1 MVSQAATRWSV
12 LAALLAFLALPAQ
25 AQAPQKAFIRDDL
38 AAQAAQAEER
48 LRREV
53 SPPANADIARLLRE
67 GNAAL
72 GRDNARAALP
82 LANQAVVLAPRNPG
96 AWRLLA
102 RAAKALNPRDW
113 RERYEMQERA
123 LAAAY
128 LAYQRSPTRPEEA
141 ASLHLLGQVFE
152 WREMWRPALTAYRL
166 SHEAEPRDEV
176 RQAYETLREA
186 RGFRLTS
193 NEVDSDSA
201 NPRAC
206 FTFSEPLARG
216 RVDFA
221 PFVAITG
228 RGDFAVEAE
237 DSQICV
243 EGLRHGER
251 YGIVLRAGIPS
262 TIPGENL
269 LRNADYDIYVRDRK
283 PSARGSGRAYVLPK
297 TGQQG
302 IPVISVNTT
311 QLGVKILRIGDR
323 NLVSAVRD
331 GGFLDAIE
339 PYRMREIIEKT
350 GQQVWSGTMGVT
362 SELNKDVT
370 TAFPVQEAVGE
381 LKTGIYLL
389 VARPGEFREGN
400 ASSEGDGAE
409 DYETLATQW
418 FVVSDL
424 GLTAFSGGDGLT
436 VLMRSLANA
445 GPVANA
451 ELRLIAKNNEVLAVA
466 RSNAQGVA
474 KFEAGLSRG
483 TGGLQ
488 PGLVTAEI
496 AGDYGFLDLNQ
507 TAFDLTDR
515 GVRGRIAPVGLD
527 AFTYAE
533 RGVYRPGET
542 VYLTTLLRDSRGATV
557 SGLPLTMVI
566 KRPDGMEYRR
576 ALVADQGAGGRAL
589 SVPLLSNAA
598 IGTWRAQ
605 VFSDPKRPAIGE
617 TTFLV
622 EDYVPERLELTLKAA
637 APVLQSGQ
645 NAEIEADIRF
655 LYGAPGAD
663 LAVTGETLLR
673 VAKESAIPGFAGF
686 KVGLADEPVEPVR
699 TPIEETARSDAR
711 GKAKL
716 VIPVIEPETSLP
728 LEAEFILTA
737 NENGGRGVT
746 RNLVLPILP
755 KGVAIG
761 VKPLFNP
768 EEMQAGGTAK
778 FGIILAT
785 GQGKRLARTGL
796 KWQLSRITKTYQ
808 WFFKEGRWTYE
819 AISTTRRVA
828 DGDLATSETDL
839 AEISAQVGWGKHRIE
854 VRSVGSETA
863 ETAFD
868 FTIGHVAEARADT
881 PDLLDVVLDRAAYAD
896 GDTMNIRL
904 TPRAAGKATIA
915 VISDRLAHLET
926 VDLPA
931 EGTNIRLKVSADW
944 GPGAYLVALAHRPL
958 DARQKRMPGR
968 ALGLSWFSIGA
979 EQRKLALDLGA
990 PPLIRPRGTL
1000 SLPIRVGNIPAGE
1013 EAFVT
1018 VAAVDNGILNLTRYQ
1033 PPNATAHFFGQRQ
1046 LAGEIRDLY
1055 GALIDGMQGTRGA
1068 IRSGG
1073 DGAAPLVG
1081 ERPTQEPLARFSGVV
1096 KIGPDGTANVTFDI
1110 PAFNGSVKVMAVV
1123 WSKSRTG
1130 EASTDVT
1137 IRDPVVVQ
1145 ATIPRFLALG
1155 DRSKLHIEINPIE
1168 AETGT
1173 YKLDVNLKGPVTAA
1187 FDPAWQNIRLEKGR
1201 KTDLVLPLT
1210 GAGLGM
1216 AEIELTFAGGGLDLV
1231 QTLRLPVKSSA
1242 PSVVNRI
1249 ARPIPGGQTLEI
1261 SRDLLSEM
1269 VPGSGSVGVS
1279 ASPYTALDAAGLL
1292 ASLDRYPYGCS
1303 EQITSRA
1310 MPLLYVNRLATQE
1323 NLALDGSLDGRIN
1336 DAIERVLARQ
1346 SGSGSF
1352 GLWSIGGNDLWLDAY
1367 IADFLTRARERN
1379 FAVPASAFALA
1390 LDRLRNQV
1398 VNAGEV
1404 RAEEAAGTAY
1414 ALYVLARNGRPVMG
1428 DLRYLADN
1436 RLNAFPSPLARAQIA
1451 AALASLGDRARANT
1465 AFAAAGQAFTALS
1478 ETEGYRSDYGSKLR
1492 DGAGIL
1498 ALIGESEGDRALAQ
1512 RISASLEEM
1521 RGRRRS
1527 LSTQEQSFLLLAAQ
1541 ALQKEMEAFTL
1552 EVDGQSRR
1560 GPFHRSLTSAALD
1573 RKPLSL
1579 RNESGAD
1586 MRVILNVS
1594 GIPLRPEPPIEKGYG
1609 IERRYF
1615 TLKGQE
1621 IRPDQFRQNER
1632 YIVKLSLKDHLKR
1645 QARLLVVDPLPAG
1658 LEIENAA
1665 IGGAANTEGFAFL
1678 GELFSPE
1685 NSEARDDRFVAAL
1698 DYTPNDRRPALT
1710 LAYVVRAVT
1719 PGTYTH
1725 PAAIIEDMYAPENF
1739 GRTGFGE
1746 AEIAPFTNAARP

>member
-1 MVSQAATRWSV
+1 M
-12 LAALLAFLALPAQ
+12 
-25 AQAPQKAFIRDDL
+25 
-38 AAQAAQAEER
+38 
-48 LRREV
+48 
-53 SPPANADIARLLRE
+53 PPRCSS
-67 GNAAL
+67 
-72 GRDNARAALP
+72 
-82 LANQAVVLAPRNPG
+82 
-96 AWRLLA
+96 LA
-102 RAAKALNPRDW
+102 RFSSGARC
-113 RERYEMQERA
+113 
-123 LAAAY
+123 
-128 LAYQRSPTRPEEA
+128 
-141 ASLHLLGQVFE
+141 
-152 WREMWRPALTAYRL
+152 
-166 SHEAEPRDEV
+166 
-176 RQAYETLREA
+176 AYETLRES
-186 RGFRLTS
+186 RGFRLTN
-193 NEVDSDSA
+193 NEVDADSA

-228 RGDFAVEAE
+228 RGDFAVQAE

-269 LRNADYDIYVRDRK
+269 LKNADYDIYVRDRK

-302 IPVISVNTT
+302 IPVVSVNTT
-311 QLGVKILRIGDR
+311 QLGVKVLRIGDR
-323 NLVSAVRD
+323 NLINAVRE

-339 PYRMREIIEKT
+339 PYKMREIIEKS
-350 GQQVWSGTMGVT
+350 GQQVWTGTMAVT

-381 LKTGIYLL
+381 LKPGVYLL
-389 VARPGEFREGN
+389 VAKPGEFRE
-400 ASSEGDGAE
+400 ATSPDGDGDT
-409 DYETLATQW
+409 DYEALATQW

-445 GPVANA
+445 APVANA
-451 ELRLIAKNNEVLAVA
+451 EVKLIAKNNEILGTM
-466 RSNAQGVA
+466 RTNGQGVA

-515 GVRGRIAPVGLD
+515 GVKGRIAPVGLD
-527 AFTYAE
+527 AMTYAE

-542 VYLTTLLRDSRGATV
+542 VYLTTLLRDARGATV
-557 SGLPLTMVI
+557 SGLPLTVVI

-576 ALVADQGAGGRAL
+576 ALVEDQGAGGRAL
-589 SVPLLSNAA
+589 SVPLLSNASV
-598 IGTWRAQ
+598 GTWRAQ

-645 NAEIEADIRF
+645 DAEIEADIRY

-663 LAVTGETLLR
+663 LAVTGEILVR

-686 KVGLADEPVEPVR
+686 KVGLADEPVEPLR
-699 TPIEETARSDAR
+699 TPIEETVRSNAQ

-716 VIPVIEPETSLP
+716 VIPVTEPETSLP

-737 NENGGRGVT
+737 NENGGRGMT
-746 RNLVLPILP
+746 RTLVLPIVP

-761 VKPLFNP
+761 VKPLF
-768 EEMQAGGTAK
+768 EADQLQAGGTAK
-778 FGIILAT
+778 FGVILAT

-819 AISTTRRVA
+819 AITTTRRVA
-828 DGDLATSETDL
+828 DGDLATSETAL
-839 AEISAQVGWGKHRIE
+839 AEISAQVGWGNHRIE

-868 FTIGHVAEARADT
+868 FTIGYVAEAKADT
-881 PDLLDVVLDRAAYAD
+881 PDVLDVVLDKPAYAD

-915 VISDRLAHLET
+915 VISDRVAHLET

-931 EGTNIRLKVSADW
+931 EGANIRLKVSADW

-958 DARQKRMPGR
+958 DAQQKRMPGR

-979 EQRKLALDLGA
+979 DQRKLALDLGA
-990 PPLIRPRGTL
+990 PQLIRPRGTL
-1000 SLPIRVGNIPAGE
+1000 SLPIKVGNIPAGE
-1013 EAFVT
+1013 EAFIT
-1018 VAAVDNGILNLTRYQ
+1018 VAAIDNGILNLTRYQ

-1046 LAGEIRDLY
+1046 LAGEFRDLY

-1073 DGAAPLVG
+1073 DGAAPLAG
-1081 ERPTQEPLARFSGVV
+1081 EKPTQEPLARFSGVV
-1096 KIGPDGTANVTFDI
+1096 KVGPDGTANVTFDI

-1123 WSKSRTG
+1123 WSKTRTG
-1130 EASTDVT
+1130 EASADVT

-1145 ATIPRFLALG
+1145 ATTPRFLALG
-1155 DRSKLHIEINPIE
+1155 DRSQLHIEINPVE

-1187 FDPAWQNIRLEKGR
+1187 LDPAWQNLRIEKGK

-1216 AEIELTFAGGGLDLV
+1216 AEIELTFAGSGQNLA

-1249 ARPIPGGQTLEI
+1249 ARPIPNGQTLEI
-1261 SRDLLSEM
+1261 SRDLLSDM

-1292 ASLDRYPYGCS
+1292 ASLDRYPYGCT

-1323 NLALDGSLDGRIN
+1323 NLALDGSVDGRIN

-1352 GLWSIGGNDLWLDAY
+1352 GLWSIGGNDLWLDAFV
-1367 IADFLTRARERN
+1367 ADFLTRARERN
-1379 FAVPASAFALA
+1379 FAVPANAFTLA

-1404 RAEEAAGTAY
+1404 RPEEAAGTAY

-1436 RLNAFPSPLARAQIA
+1436 KLNAFPSPLAKAQIA
-1451 AALASLGDRARANT
+1451 AALAALGDRARANT
-1465 AFAAAGQAFTALS
+1465 AFAAAGQAFAALNES
-1478 ETEGYRSDYGSKLR
+1478 EGYRADYGSKLR

-1498 ALIGESEGDRALAQ
+1498 ALIGESEGDKALAQ

-1521 RGRRRS
+1521 RGKRRY
-1527 LSTQEQSFLLLAAQ
+1527 LSTQEQSFMVLAAQ
-1541 ALQKEMEAFTL
+1541 ALQKEMEAFTIS
-1552 EVDGQSRR
+1552 VDGQSRR
-1560 GPFHRSLTSAALD
+1560 GPFHRSLSSTALD
-1573 RKPLSL
+1573 AKALSL
-1579 RNESGAD
+1579 KNESGAD

-1594 GIPLRPEPPIEKGYG
+1594 GIPLRPEPAIEKAYG

-1632 YIVKLSLKDHLKR
+1632 YIVKLSLKDNLKR

-1678 GELFSPE
+1678 GELLGTE
-1685 NSEARDDRFVAAL
+1685 NIEARDDRFVAAL
-1698 DYTPNDRRPALT
+1698 EYTPNDKRPNLT

-1746 AEIAPFTNAARP
+1746 AQIAPFANAARP